1 MANSISD
8 SVVSAM
14 AQSMDKGI
22 QSLKSEL
29 AKVRTGR
36 ASTALVDT
44 VHVDYYGSAVPLNQ
58 VANITTPDARTI
70 QVSPWEAGT
79 LGSIEKAILAANL
92 GLTPQSDGKV
102 IRIPLPPLTEE
113 RRKEMV
119 KLVKKMGEEA
129 KVAVRNHRRDGN
141 EEVKKQ
147 EKAKALSEDDAK
159 KAMDL
164 VQKKT
169 DEKIAEIDK
178 VIQGKE
184 KEILTI

>member
-1 MANSISD
+1 MSKAVID
-8 SVVSAM
+8 AM
-14 AQSMDKGI
+14 TQSMDKSI
-22 QSLKSEL
+22 QSLKAEL

-44 VHVDYYGSAVPLNQ
+44 VHVDYYGSNVPLNQ

-79 LGSIEKAILAANL
+79 IGAIEKAILAANI
-92 GLTPQSDGKV
+92 GLTPQNDGKV
-102 IRIPLPPLTEE
+102 VRIPLPQMTEE

-119 KLVKKMGEEA
+119 KLVKKMGEET
-129 KVAVRNHRRDGN
+129 KVAIRNHRRDGN
-141 EEVKKQ
+141 EELKKQ
-147 EKAKALSEDDAK
+147 EKAKTISEDDAK

-169 DEKIAEIDK
+169 DEKTAEVDK
-178 VIQGKE
+178 VVAGKE
-184 KEILTI
+184 KEILTV